1 MNKDLISQIAHHFY
15 VHYMKTGGENE
26 GWFPDGFTFN
36 DPIGRQENF
45 TYDECVK
52 IMNCD
57 GWRIW
62 NQLVIEPAGDW
73 VAEMEVTA

>member
-1 MNKDLISQIAHHFY
+1 MNKDLTSQIAHHLY
-15 VHYMKTGGENE
+15 VH
-26 GWFPDGFTFN
+26 TFN
-36 DPIGRQENF
+36 TPRGRQENF

-62 NQLVIEPAGDW
+62 NQLVIESAGDW
-73 VAEMEVTA
+73 IAKMEVTQ